1 MKKRHW
7 FICCTIC
14 TLILLLGF
22 STIAQAASTQSKIN
36 ALTTDANTYC
46 QPFADR
52 QTLGTPVQKI
62 LYGETAAYALQYP
75 QTDHAALDESI
86 RHAVRQICNSFAQQ
100 THPAD
105 PSERIPN
112 SVLYLS
118 YESYRTENICSISFQ
133 ETRVTEGSSITF
145 SNWHTYLFDWES
157 GAVLS
162 SSDIF
167 RDSYRQKAAD
177 AVILD
182 LTEDPVYGRVLF
194 GDYRTLLAPENGRF
208 DTFALTDDAVIFY
221 FDKYELLPGSYGAL
235 RLELSRDV
243 FAGSFLTDEVPA
255 LPQETSAESAA
266 PEEPNGPVS
275 EENASETSTRVLS
288 ADKPM
293 VALTYDDGPSPTA
306 TNAILDV
313 LEEYAVVATF
323 YDVGYRVAQYPEV
336 VAREAAL
343 GCEVASHSYDHKDFC
358 QLTAAQIRE
367 DVQKTAEAFAKAGVQ
382 PTAFRPPYGNTN
394 ATVQATIP
402 LPIVTWSVDTMD
414 WKTRNADSILQSIR
428 AEGNLDGKVIL
439 MHGIYDATA
448 EATEQLVPEL
458 LQQGYQLVTVSELIS
473 LRHGETPAAGKL
485 YGYSYF
491 Q

>member
-1 MKKRHW
+1 M
-7 FICCTIC
+7 
-14 TLILLLGF
+14 
-22 STIAQAASTQSKIN
+22 
-36 ALTTDANTYC
+36 
-46 QPFADR
+46 
-52 QTLGTPVQKI
+52 
-62 LYGETAAYALQYP
+62 
-75 QTDHAALDESI
+75 
-86 RHAVRQICNSFAQQ
+86 
-100 THPAD
+100 
-105 PSERIPN
+105 
-112 SVLYLS
+112 
-118 YESYRTENICSISFQ
+118 
-133 ETRVTEGSSITF
+133 
-145 SNWHTYLFDWES
+145 
-157 GAVLS
+157 
-162 SSDIF
+162 
-167 RDSYRQKAAD
+167 
-177 AVILD
+177 
-182 LTEDPVYGRVLF
+182 
-194 GDYRTLLAPENGRF
+194 
-208 DTFALTDDAVIFY
+208 
-221 FDKYELLPGSYGAL
+221 
-235 RLELSRDV
+235 
-243 FAGSFLTDEVPA
+243 
-255 LPQETSAESAA
+255 
-266 PEEPNGPVS
+266 
-275 EENASETSTRVLS
+275 
-288 ADKPM
+288 
-293 VALTYDDGPSPTA
+293 
-306 TNAILDV
+306 
-313 LEEYAVVATF
+313 EEYAVVATF